1 MSKIFEQLVKRRG
14 LDEAF
19 LHPKYEKLSDPF
31 LLPDMEAAVLRI
43 IQAGKQGEKVIIYGD
58 YDADG
63 VTAATVM
70 EEALH
75 YAGVAQVKIM
85 LPDRFVDGYG
95 MSKKVVQEAKRWG
108 AKLVVTV
115 DCGSNNAEVV
125 SELKKIGVDTVVT
138 DHHEI
143 LGKLPEAVAVVNPH
157 REKPVDGN
165 MDGILQRN
173 GMIDLAGV
181 GVAFMVARALTIRG
195 VIPKGQ
201 EKWMLDLVLI
211 GTLCDSMK
219 MSQENRIL
227 CYFGLVVLKKTRR
240 VGLSELVLA
249 AKVRKLNSEA
259 VGFRIGPRLN
269 AAGRIRSATVALEL
283 LRCQDRVKA
292 ARLAR
297 EIEELNAERKKQQDE
312 AIADIYKRGVSQDK
326 VIVEVG
332 EWHEGVLGIVAGR
345 IAEDNDR
352 PTFILTSLSED
363 GYKGSGRSVNGFN
376 MVEGIENCRDCLISG
391 GGHAGACGIK
401 VKKEKIEEFRGK
413 INEYYQ
419 GLGIKAKK
427 EEKRVDVM
435 ISDLSEVNRE
445 LVAEIEGLEPF
456 GPGNEEPIFEIHE
469 GLILETRRMGAEGQH
484 LSVTVRG
491 EKGGVMKLVAFFAP
505 EKWLAIEKGERANF
519 FVRFVENEYM
529 GLVNVEAVIED
540 IVI

>member
-1 MSKIFEQLVKRRG
+1 M
-14 LDEAF
+14 
-19 LHPKYEKLSDPF
+19 
-31 LLPDMEAAVLRI
+31 
-43 IQAGKQGEKVIIYGD
+43 
-58 YDADG
+58 
-63 VTAATVM
+63 
-70 EEALH
+70 
-75 YAGVAQVKIM
+75 
-85 LPDRFVDGYG
+85 
-95 MSKKVVQEAKRWG
+95 
-108 AKLVVTV
+108 
-115 DCGSNNAEVV
+115 
-125 SELKKIGVDTVVT
+125 
-138 DHHEI
+138 
-143 LGKLPEAVAVVNPH
+143 
-157 REKPVDGN
+157 
-165 MDGILQRN
+165 
-173 GMIDLAGV
+173 
-181 GVAFMVARALTIRG
+181 
-195 VIPKGQ
+195 
-201 EKWMLDLVLI
+201 
-211 GTLCDSMK
+211 
-219 MSQENRIL
+219 
-227 CYFGLVVLKKTRR
+227 
-240 VGLSELVLA
+240 
-249 AKVRKLNSEA
+249 
-259 VGFRIGPRLN
+259 
-269 AAGRIRSATVALEL
+269 
-283 LRCQDRVKA
+283 
-292 ARLAR
+292 
-297 EIEELNAERKKQQDE
+297 
-312 AIADIYKRGVSQDK
+312 
-326 VIVEVG
+326 
-332 EWHEGVLGIVAGR
+332 LGIVAGR